1 MGSSVESTSLVEDA
15 GDSELRRYIRSES
28 IKVPRELTTRST
40 LWSLGYVVYAHA
52 WIGLSV
58 LVGRFVPGGPLLAL
72 VAAFPPILAAQR
84 CLQTL
89 VHHLSH
95 DVLSKRRKLNDGAGN
110 FLVAGF
116 IGMRLQNY
124 RRVHFQHHAENGST
138 HDPEFFDFSTVEAQG
153 GMLRYVLHF
162 VLGGEALTL
171 VKKYY
176 LSGGAKKSE
185 GPQTRAERG
194 DGSGLVAKAGGML
207 HVALCQLLLVAVFV
221 FVAKAWFLYL
231 IWMYVAVSWS
241 PMLSRLRFLVEHPG
255 LGDRTV
261 SSDAPAWERLYFA
274 PYQFNYHFEHHA
286 WPGVPPYRLARVH
299 RFLLDRGFFE
309 RHPEYVAGTFLG
321 SLAQQVRAV
330 KAAASST
337 LGS

>member
-1 MGSSVESTSLVEDA
+1 MGSVESSMPVEDV

-28 IKVPRELTTRST
+28 IKVPRELITRSAP
-40 LWSLGYVVYAHA
+40 WSIGYVLYAHA
-52 WIGLSV
+52 WIGVSL
-58 LVGRFVPGGPLLAL
+58 LVGRFVPGGPLVQL

-95 DVLSKRRKLNDGAGN
+95 DFLSRRRKVNDRFGN

-116 IGMRLQNY
+116 IGMRLENY

-138 HDPEFFDFSTVEAQG
+138 LDPEFFDFTTVQAHG

-162 VLGGEALTL
+162 VSGGEALTL

-176 LSGGAKKSE
+176 LSGGAKKAA
-185 GPQTRAERG
+185 TRAPDDERRAAG
-194 DGSGLVAKAGGML
+194 GSIAKAAGMA
-207 HVALCQLLLVAVFV
+207 HIAFCQLLLVASFV
-221 FVAKAWFLYL
+221 FIAKAWYLYL
-231 IWMYVAVSWS
+231 VWMYVAVSWS

-255 LGDRTV
+255 FGDRTV
-261 SSDAPAWERLYFA
+261 SSHAPAWERLYFA

-286 WPGVPPYRLARVH
+286 WPGVPPYRLGRVH
-299 RFLLDRGFFE
+299 GFLTSLGFFE

-321 SLAQQVRAV
+321 SLAAQTQ
-330 KAAASST
+330 AAKMVAGSH